1 MSYKGYRVCFL
12 LFLCTASFLVTAC
25 RNPSPHGSLSEQ
37 ESEKKSQKEVV
48 RTEASV
54 LVVYFSP
61 TGTTRKVA
69 LDIAEVLSTDIHEIV
84 PEIPYS
90 KEDLMYY
97 TNGRADQEQADVN
110 SRPRIAG
117 DPINIDA
124 YEIIIIGYPI
134 WHGQT
139 PRILNTF
146 LESHDFSEKTILP
159 FCTSHSSGI
168 GSSASNLQDLTSQ
181 TTTWLEGRRFDA
193 LTEIKE
199 LQEWLVEEGIKP

>member
-1 MSYKGYRVCFL
+1 MSDKGFRVCLL
-12 LFLCTASFLVTAC
+12 LFFWTASFLVTAC
-25 RNPSPHGSLSEQ
+25 SNLSVHGSLSEQ
-37 ESEKKSQKEVV
+37 ESEKKSQKEAE

-69 LDIAEVLSTDIHEIV
+69 RDIAEVLSADTHEIV
-84 PEIPYS
+84 PEISYS

-97 TNGRADQEQADVN
+97 TNGRADQEQADAN
-110 SRPRIAG
+110 TRPRIAG
-117 DPINIDA
+117 NPINIDA

-134 WHGQT
+134 WHGQA

-168 GSSASNLQDLTSQ
+168 GSSASNLQDFTSQ
-181 TTTWLEGRRFDA
+181 TTTWLEGRRFDS
-193 LTEIKE
+193 LTEVEE
-199 LQEWLVEEGIKP
+199 LQKWLVEEGIKS

>member
-1 MSYKGYRVCFL
+1 MSDKGFRVCLL
-12 LFLCTASFLVTAC
+12 LFFWTASFLVTAC
-25 RNPSPHGSLSEQ
+25 SNLSVHGSLSEQ
-37 ESEKKSQKEVV
+37 ESEKKSQKEAE

-69 LDIAEVLSTDIHEIV
+69 RDIAEVLSADTHEIV

-97 TNGRADQEQADVN
+97 TNGRADQEQADAN

-117 DPINIDA
+117 NPINIDA

-134 WHGQT
+134 WHGQA

-168 GSSASNLQDLTSQ
+168 GSSASNLQNFTSQ
-181 TTTWLEGRRFDA
+181 TTTWLEGRRFDS
-193 LTEIKE
+193 LTEVEE
-199 LQEWLVEEGIKP
+199 LQKWLVEEGIKS

>member
-1 MSYKGYRVCFL
+1 MSDKGYRVCFL
-12 LFLCTASFLVTAC
+12 LFFWTASFLVTAC
-25 RNPSPHGSLSEQ
+25 SNPSAHGSLSEQ
-37 ESEKKSQKEVV
+37 ESQKEDMI
-48 RTEASV
+48 TEASV

-69 LDIAEVLSTDIHEIV
+69 RDIAEVLSADTHEIV

-97 TNGRADQEQADVN
+97 TNGRADQEQADAN

-117 DPINIDA
+117 DPIDIDA

-134 WHGQT
+134 WHGQA

-146 LESHDFSEKTILP
+146 LESYDFSEKTILP

-168 GSSASNLQDLTSQ
+168 GSSARNLQDFTSQ
-181 TTTWLEGRRFDA
+181 TTTWLEGRRFDS
-193 LTEIKE
+193 LTEVEE
-199 LQEWLVEEGIKP
+199 LQKWLVEEGIKP